1 MNKTNTKEGTY
12 MSDLNYITEMLEL
25 KDKNIKFFENCY
37 HKEKIKGV
45 YHKVFDGILT
55 YQPLCC
61 EKCGVAFDNK
71 FEKHGFITSN
81 IKIPDISGFKT
92 ILRLKKQ
99 RYLCKHCGKAFTLR
113 DNVTEYG
120 CCISKNTKLKIAN
133 DLRNKISEK
142 DIAKNNNVSPN
153 TVERVMDSYYDNQK
167 IYKNYLPKVLSFDEF
182 KSVKSADGAMSFHL
196 CNGETGQTIDIVEDR
211 KLLSLLQYF
220 SYYSFNAR
228 KSVKFIVIDMY
239 SPYVSLI
246 KKMFHNAQIIIDTFH
261 LIQLISRSLNKTRIK
276 AMKNNK
282 AVYNKMKRYWKLI
295 LKDRNE
301 LDYSKW
307 KKFTCFPHFMT
318 EIDVVNYILDQS
330 AELKATY
337 YKYQELLQSIKEKNY
352 NDFLYAINN
361 INNNISDYMKTSIK
375 TLIEFKDNIRNTF
388 NNNYHNGFIEGNNN
402 FIKVLKRI
410 AFGFRSFRRF
420 KARIMICK
428 GLIKIDRKKANE
440 FTLAL

>member
-1 MNKTNTKEGTY
+1 

-92 ILRLKKQ
+92 ILRLNKQ

-120 CCISKNTKLKIAN
+120 CCISKNTKWKIAN

-182 KSVKSADGAMSFHL
+182 KAVKSADGAMSFHL

-246 KKMFHNAQIIIDTFH
+246 KKMFPNAQIIIDTFH

-388 NNNYHNGFIEGNNN
+388 NNNYHNGYIEGNNN

-410 AFGFRSFRRF
+410 AFGFRSFRKF
-420 KARIMICK
+420 KAIIMICK
-428 GLIKIDRKKANE
+428 NLLYIKKAN
-440 FTLAL
+440 AY

>member
-120 CCISKNTKLKIAN
+120 CCISKNTKWKIAN

-167 IYKNYLPKVLSFDEF
+167 LYKNYLPKVLSFDEF

-196 CNGETGQTIDIVEDR
+196 CNGETAQTIDIVEDR

-228 KSVKFIVIDMY
+228 KSVKFIIIDMY

-246 KKMFHNAQIIIDTFH
+246 KKMFPNAQIIIDTFH
-261 LIQLISRSLNKTRIK
+261 LIQLISMSLNKTRIK

-307 KKFTCFPHFMT
+307 KKFTCFPH
-318 EIDVVNYILDQS
+318 L
-330 AELKATY
+330 
-337 YKYQELLQSIKEKNY
+337 
-352 NDFLYAINN
+352 
-361 INNNISDYMKTSIK
+361 
-375 TLIEFKDNIRNTF
+375 
-388 NNNYHNGFIEGNNN
+388 
-402 FIKVLKRI
+402 
-410 AFGFRSFRRF
+410 
-420 KARIMICK
+420 
-428 GLIKIDRKKANE
+428 
-440 FTLAL
+440 

>member
-1 MNKTNTKEGTY
+1 

-120 CCISKNTKLKIAN
+120 CCISKNTKWKIAN

-196 CNGETGQTIDIVEDR
+196 CNGETGQTIVIVEDR

-246 KKMFHNAQIIIDTFH
+246 KKMFPNAQIIIDTFH

-307 KKFTCFPHFMT
+307 KKLTCFPHFMT

-388 NNNYHNGFIEGNNN
+388 NNNYHNGYIEGNNN

-420 KARIMICK
+420 KARSMICK
-428 GLIKIDRKKANE
+428 GLIKIDRKKANA
-440 FTLAL
+440 FALAL